1 MEHYEVAIIGAG
13 MSGLAAG
20 IRLAHF
26 GKKVCIF
33 ERHYAPGGLN
43 SFYSKD
49 GRKFDVGL
57 HAMTNFVKPG
67 VKGTPLG
74 KILRQLRISREELD
88 LSEQKRSRIA
98 FTDANLSFSNDFS
111 LLESEVARVF
121 PKEVGGFR
129 KLSDEISSYPDAK
142 LDEAYVSARSV
153 VRNWISDPLL
163 EDMIFCPLM
172 YYGSA
177 TEDDMD
183 FSQFVVMFRSI
194 FLEGFARPLDGIRKM
209 IRLLLDRYRSAG
221 GIRRMRTG
229 ISRIETEGN
238 RVSRLVLD
246 SGEEVEADVVL
257 SSAGL
262 SETFRLIDS
271 ELDRDYASKEGQ
283 LSFTETISI
292 FDKQPSEFGW
302 GDDAIV
308 FFNHG
313 TKFEYQRSADPVDLR
328 SGVICIPNNFDYG
341 DRTLAEGVV
350 RVTCLANY
358 DQWTQYEEDQYIEAK
373 EEWND
378 RIWKSAVQFMPKS
391 GLNYDSDR
399 VAWDMFTPKT
409 VERYTWHARGAIYGS
424 PSKLKDGKTA
434 YSNLFLCGTDQGY
447 LGIIG
452 SMLSGIAMANQHVLR
467 G

>member
-1 MEHYEVAIIGAG
+1 MERYEVAIIGAG

-43 SFYSKD
+43 SFYSKE
-49 GRKFDVGL
+49 GRKYDVGL

-88 LSEQKRSRIA
+88 LSEQVGSRIA
-98 FTDANLSFSNDFS
+98 FTDADLRFSNDFE
-111 LLESEVARVF
+111 LLESEVERVF
-121 PKEVGGFR
+121 PREIDGFR
-129 KLSDEISSYPDAK
+129 GLAAEIRSYPDAK
-142 LDEAYVSARSV
+142 LDAPYLSARSV
-153 VRNWISDPLL
+153 VRNWINDSLL
-163 EDMIFCPLM
+163 EDMLFCPLM
-172 YYGSA
+172 YYGSS

-209 IRLLLDRYRSAG
+209 IRLLLDRYRKAG
-221 GIRRMRTG
+221 GIRRMNTG
-229 ISRIETEGN
+229 ISKLETSDGRI
-238 RVSRLVLD
+238 SRLILD
-246 SGEEVEADVVL
+246 DGKEVEAEIVI

-262 SETFRLIDS
+262 PETYRLI
-271 ELDRDYASKEGQ
+271 EGFENESAEDLEGK

-292 FDKQPSEFGW
+292 FERQPADFGW
-302 GDDAIV
+302 GDDTIV
-308 FFNHG
+308 FFNQG
-313 TKFEYQRSADPVDLR
+313 SEFEYRNSRETVDLR
-328 SGVICIPNNFDYG
+328 SGVICIPNNFEYG
-341 DRTLAEGVV
+341 ERSLDEGIV

-358 DQWTQYEEDQYIEAK
+358 DQWIGYEEDEYLNEK
-373 EEWND
+373 VRWNE
-378 RIWKSAVQFMPKS
+378 RIWQSASQFMPPSSLEYEKE
-391 GLNYDSDR
+391 R
-399 VAWDMFTPKT
+399 IAWDMFTPKT

-424 PSKLKDGKTA
+424 PSKMKDGTTEFD
-434 YSNLFLCGTDQGY
+434 NLFVCGTDQGY
-447 LGIIG
+447 LGIVG

-467 G
+467 A